1 MSGQTPT
8 ERDINSS
15 TQEDDDSRKRPRDVH
30 QNPLNGF
37 HQGLMAHAG
46 AGVSSQ
52 TWAGLRRKRSNVGG
66 MFETILRDCAK
77 ENNESKQAH
86 SAESIKAMTGP
97 VQLSRNAGRAF
108 QHDQQRSEG
117 NSDRRRSA
125 STPTRASDAS
135 VASSRSNPLAYRL
148 GDFHG
153 SRNEGSVMPSQVT
166 RNDPIAS
173 HQPSWMQNQGRV
185 PSYQPAAT
193 SRSMFD
199 TTSSKPDHGLQPP
212 PVPSSSTVSRTSLQP
227 FRNDTRISMS
237 AHQQGRNRL
246 QQQGSH
252 GNTNGYATGPLSLV
266 INAHMMMA
274 SSIDTFALE
283 GTGSCFS
290 KLKSKVNSVSEL
302 ISQQKTYCSS
312 AEFEIFVSNSGLDQP
327 HFKQNPHLE
336 DSKFEKFKKA
346 WNELAPDSKLSIVFH
361 GTSKQNLP
369 RILDNGLDA
378 RHRSRQAYGPGE
390 YFSNDPGT

>member
-1 MSGQTPT
+1 
-8 ERDINSS
+8 
-15 TQEDDDSRKRPRDVH
+15 
-30 QNPLNGF
+30 
-37 HQGLMAHAG
+37 
-46 AGVSSQ
+46 
-52 TWAGLRRKRSNVGG
+52 

-77 ENNESKQAH
+77 ENNESKQAY
-86 SAESIKAMTGP
+86 SAESIKATTGP
-97 VQLSRNAGRAF
+97 VQLSRNAGRVF
-108 QHDQQRSEG
+108 QHDQQRSLKETRAG
-117 NSDRRRSA
+117 GDPLLHL
-125 STPTRASDAS
+125 PTRASDAS

-266 INAHMMMA
+266 NNAHMMMA
-274 SSIDTFALE
+274 SSFDTFALE

-290 KLKSKVNSVSEL
+290 KLKSEVNSVSEL
-302 ISQQKTYCSS
+302 ISQQKTFCSS
-312 AEFEIFVSNSGLDQP
+312 AEFEAFVSYSGLNQP
-327 HFKQNPHLE
+327 HFKQNPQ
-336 DSKFEKFKKA
+336 FGRFKVRKVHKGMERA
-346 WNELAPDSKLSIVFH
+346 
-361 GTSKQNLP
+361 
-369 RILDNGLDA
+369 
-378 RHRSRQAYGPGE
+378 RSRFQVVDCLSRYFQAQY
-390 YFSNDPGT
+390 SKNS